1 MRHRGDAVARDPMAS
16 RPSPAASESDEDR
29 AMPQSA
35 FDPTRHRWRVVTVP
49 DDLSSFKIHHEY
61 TILGHDLE
69 GGTLDM
75 VVRWYGDGG
84 HCPIHRHVGTTT
96 VLVLEGEQHLRDVLP
111 DGTRGPEK
119 VRRAGD
125 YHLSTGDVHPHLERG
140 GAEGGL
146 VFFGCH
152 AKQDGALYE
161 ILDEQGNVVNV
172 TTVAS
177 LVDDWK
183 ASA

>member
-1 MRHRGDAVARDPMAS
+1 
-16 RPSPAASESDEDR
+16 
-29 AMPQSA
+29 MPRST
-35 FDPTRHRWRVVTVP
+35 FDPAKHRWRVVTVP
-49 DDLSSFKIHHEY
+49 DGLSSFKIHHEY

-111 DGTRGPEK
+111 DGSRGAEK
-119 VRRAGD
+119 VRKAGD
-125 YHLSTGDVHPHLERG
+125 YHLSTGDKHPHLERG
-140 GAEGGL
+140 GPEGGL

-152 AKQDGALYE
+152 AKQDGVLYE
-161 ILDEQGNVVNV
+161 ILDEQGNVVNL

-177 LVDDWK
+177 LIEDWQ
-183 ASA
+183 ATAGA